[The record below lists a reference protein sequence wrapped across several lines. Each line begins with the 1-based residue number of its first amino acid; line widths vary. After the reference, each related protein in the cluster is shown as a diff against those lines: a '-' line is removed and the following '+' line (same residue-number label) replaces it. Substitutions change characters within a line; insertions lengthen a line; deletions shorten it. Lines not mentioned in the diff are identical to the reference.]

1 MEGHTTSVWCG
12 TAVIPDLV
20 RSGRTKRGSDVRQ
33 AEDKF
38 SCQDMNKTHRK
49 RKTAKLKARKESR
62 QLPNRHP
69 EHGGNKMESAG
80 VCARCRIWKGGSVTV
95 NEASNGAGLV
105 VMPAGSA
112 RGLSNRV
119 SYLRRPPA
127 KRLQDAI
134 SVSVVRSVLYQPCYW
149 RPTTT
154 NNLHSVRWTPYS
166 PGRRGTS
173 YISPATN
180 YFSQLFDLP
189 CQSSQ

>member
-49 RKTAKLKARKESR
+49 RKTAKLEARKESR

-95 NEASNGAGLV
+95 NEASNGAGLAA
-105 VMPAGSA
+105 MPAGSPH
-112 RGLSNRV
+112 GLWN
-119 SYLRRPPA
+119 
-127 KRLQDAI
+127 
-134 SVSVVRSVLYQPCYW
+134 
-149 RPTTT
+149 
-154 NNLHSVRWTPYS
+154 SVRTDTHEPGSLLIYGGLQPRGSRIPYPS
-166 PGRRGTS
+166 S
-173 YISPATN
+173 WS
-180 YFSQLFDLP
+180 DLCFVSLVTVGQKQP
-189 CQSSQ
+189 